1 LNSFTTN
8 MGYLWNYYESFIAHC
23 EELCFELELKALA
36 PWGCLPFCHIYM
48 LPTSWKTFPPKDSY
62 SLAEEEANVF
72 NFELDKLNLHMKH
85 QVLKVLLSFLSFFIL
100 LIKKVYIYILTLML
114 GPKCKNMWLEYLFKS
129 WNYCHLSCWIW
140 WIILCFCCWRLTS
153 CWCPKGFKTL
163 MNLHNLWT
171 LKIYFNNLM

>member
-1 LNSFTTN
+1 VSWICWSQVCKLGFIIPRCFDFLICHCIVLLLTNYNIKKLNSFTTN

-100 LIKKVYIYILTLML
+100 LIKKVYIYINFDV
-114 GPKCKNMWLEYLFKS
+114 GS
-129 WNYCHLSCWIW
+129 QV
-140 WIILCFCCWRLTS
+140 
-153 CWCPKGFKTL
+153 
-163 MNLHNLWT
+163 
-171 LKIYFNNLM
+171 